1 MVSILNYKKAIPP
14 FVSLIMH
21 VVIDITKCE
30 ASKIKKTNIPYL
42 LATVKYRKVNIQT
55 LGIKLSTMRKCEKD
69 DNQDNITVKKRKKAM
84 HAPIRKAR
92 QYQYY

>member
-42 LATVKYRKVNIQT
+42 LATVKYRKVNIQAW
-55 LGIKLSTMRKCEKD
+55 
-69 DNQDNITVKKRKKAM
+69 N
-84 HAPIRKAR
+84 
-92 QYQYY
+92 